1 MSDRSQIDPAGSK
14 RKRQDETE
22 DSQEDSQMSPII
34 KPTKRPKISSAEKM
48 AVNGSTAQREK
59 NSEFIKKAQSGEVN
73 YRTRVWDKEVYLAER
88 RQGSND
94 NLESLKILQ
103 DDQTEFLE
111 IYNHSNILAG
121 K

>member
-1 MSDRSQIDPAGSK
+1 MSDRSEIDPATGSK
-14 RKRQDETE
+14 RKRQDEHA
-22 DSQEDSQMSPII
+22 EDSQMSPII
-34 KPTKRPKISSAEKM
+34 KPTKRPKVSSAEKL
-48 AVNGSTAQREK
+48 AVNGSPAQREK

-94 NLESLKILQ
+94 NLESLKILE

-111 IYNHSNILAG
+111 IFNHSNLLAG

>member
-22 DSQEDSQMSPII
+22 ETDSQMSPII